1 MGADEDVLDVVASA
15 AAVAATVAGCAGCA
29 AVIGGGCAES
39 VVEKIW
45 PCVKDFLFGNYFD
58 LLLFCFL

>member
-1 MGADEDVLDVVASA
+1 MVHPEGGAVGADEDVLDVVASA

-39 VVEKIW
+39 VVEKI
-45 PCVKDFLFGNYFD
+45 
-58 LLLFCFL
+58 